1 VSWRTVFLGGE
12 YSKVSKMTKAPQVSV
27 IIPTYNRATLLR
39 EAIKSIL
46 RQTYQDY
53 EIVVVDDGST
63 DDTAAVM
70 KQLIRQQSVGA
81 ERIRYLFQENRGKS
95 AALNYGLRQ
104 VRGEWIAF
112 LDSDDQWL
120 PTKLEEQFCAIQQ
133 CVPNSEACFTN
144 ARYINNP
151 NLRTTVFERARKTF
165 RGERGV
171 ITDRAEFIASP
182 HGIFMQTLLVHSRVM
197 KRVGEFDV
205 SLRVIHD
212 LDIVFRIFRE
222 TPLCYVNKPLVLID
236 RTPQRRE
243 GLIELLVQNDDR
255 DLDAQQRM
263 YERWLCL
270 SGEFGKDAQDA
281 ARTRLSGT
289 HGERA
294 NWHLQNRRYRE
305 ALRAIS
311 AAARVKWTPG
321 IVVKWCLTTI
331 IPPVARSIV
340 LSRSRRG
347 IEQELMLSMGCGD
360 TQGAVPL
367 RSDVRESGNPDLE
380 QDGSIPKETV
390 ELPGRQRE

>member
-1 VSWRTVFLGGE
+1 
-12 YSKVSKMTKAPQVSV
+12 MTKARVSV

-39 EAIKSIL
+39 KAVESVL
-46 RQTYQDY
+46 QQTYQDC

-63 DDTAAVM
+63 DDTAAM
-70 KQLIRQQSVGA
+70 MEQLIRQQPEGA
-81 ERIRYLFQENRGKS
+81 ERIRYLFQENHGKS
-95 AALNYGLRQ
+95 AALNFGLRQ

-120 PTKLEEQFCAIQQ
+120 PTKLEEQFSAIQQ
-133 CVPNSEACFTN
+133 CVPHGEACFTD

-151 NLRTTVFERARKTF
+151 NLRTTVSARARKTL

-171 ITDRAEFIASP
+171 ITDRAEFIANP
-182 HGIFMQTLLVHSRVM
+182 HGIFMQTLLVHSRIM
-197 KRVGEFDV
+197 KRVGQFDI

-236 RTPQRRE
+236 RTPKRPE
-243 GLIELLVQNDDR
+243 GLIELLIQSDDR

-270 SGEFGKDAQDA
+270 SVGLGKPAQDA
-281 ARTRLSGT
+281 ARTRLSAT
-289 HGERA
+289 HSERA

-321 IVVKWCLTTI
+321 IAAKWCLTAI
-331 IPPVARSIV
+331 IPPVARSIA
-340 LSRSRRG
+340 LSRSRDG
-347 IEQELMLSMGCGD
+347 IEQELMLSMGCD
-360 TQGAVPL
+360 TPGSVPL
-367 RSDVRESGNPDLE
+367 RSDVRARGYPDLE
-380 QDGSIPKETV
+380 QDGSIPKETSDC
-390 ELPGRQRE
+390 